1 MNKRK
6 YLRNTAIIF
15 IGALG
20 GFLYYTFIG
29 CNSGTCPITGNP
41 VISTLYGAAVGF
53 VFTNFKNDKNNK
65 EEKNE
70 S

>member
-6 YLRNTAIIF
+6 YLRNSIPVL

-29 CNSGTCPITGNP
+29 CNPGTCPITGHP
-41 VISTLYGAAVGF
+41 LTSTIYGAAIGF
-53 VFTNFKNDKNNK
+53 VFTNFKNDKKK

>member
-6 YLRNTAIIF
+6 YLQNTIPVL

-41 VISTLYGAAVGF
+41 VISTLYGAAIGF
-53 VFTNFKNDKNNK
+53 VFTNFKRDKK
-65 EEKNE
+65 QGEK
-70 S
+70 

>member
-6 YLRNTAIIF
+6 YLRNAIPVL

-20 GFLYYTFIG
+20 GFLYYNFIG
-29 CNSGTCPITGNP
+29 CYSGNCPITGNP
-41 VISTLYGAAVGF
+41 LISTLYGAAIGF
-53 VFTNFKNDKNNK
+53 VFTNFKSDKKK